1 MAGLQPFKILIADDS
16 SQMRDILTT
25 MLRSAGAEGIR
36 EAIDGAEAYR
46 ALATFPADLA
56 LIDFNMAP
64 LDGVAFTRL
73 VRNSTDSPN
82 TFLPIIMMTGHAERR
97 RVHEA
102 RDAGINEFVV
112 KPLTARSVMA
122 RIEAV
127 VMKPRPF
134 IRTSDYFGPC
144 RRRVTRPGY
153 SGPWRRAEDQHYV
166 NLD

>member
-1 MAGLQPFKILIADDS
+1 MAGLQPFKILIADDNVH
-16 SQMRDILTT
+16 MRKILTA
-25 MLRSAGAEGIR
+25 MLRSAGAETIR
-36 EAIDGAEAYR
+36 ETGDGAEAFR
-46 ALATFPADLA
+46 ALGQLEADLA
-56 LIDFNMAP
+56 LVDFNMAP

-102 RDAGINEFVV
+102 RDAGVNEFVV

-134 IRTSDYFGPC
+134 IRTNDYFGPC
-144 RRRVTRPGY
+144 RRRVTRPDY
-153 SGPWRRAEDQHYV
+153 NGPWRRAEDQHYV